1 MKQFLN
7 IKFTERRNASDAVV
21 SSTEL
26 KHLITNWPYVMRQVT
41 DDWARRFA
49 YDIWEKAANPY
60 WCPTLK
66 QAHVMQK
73 MVRELARACTDETV
87 ILIE

>member
-1 MKQFLN
+1 MYFRLSR
-7 IKFTERRNASDAVV
+7 KF
-21 SSTEL
+21 
-26 KHLITNWPYVMRQVT
+26 W
-41 DDWARRFA
+41 RFA
-49 YDIWEKAANPY
+49 YEIWEKAANPY